1 MKQILNEWR
10 QYLAEAEGPMGQT
23 GMHEPTTPEEAL
35 KTTAPEDA
43 VDLYDI
49 HTMSREDENWKRI
62 EPLLK
67 AFMEKKASNL
77 PHREQCFDYGDMC
90 VEIGPVYN
98 TKTEPKG
105 ETDKN
110 LWQLEG
116 WGSEFVDEGIKD
128 GSLEC
133 SENVGCSPKNLE
145 SAKVFF
151 DLTDGAPLDDTHL
164 VFGLWEKVAG
174 QKPAAEP
181 AAPAAEPAAEED
193 IGTTPARAELGLK
206 GPGHGYSALPGD
218 ASAQEIDAYEKK
230 LGVGWSRRL
239 ANRDKP
245 LWKKLL
251 RIGENRKLT
260 KAGLKQ
266 LIREE
271 LSKELNK

>member
-1 MKQILNEWR
+1 MKKILNEWR

-98 TKTEPKG
+98 TQTEPEG

-110 LWQLEG
+110 LWQYEG

-133 SENVGCSPKNLE
+133 SENVGCRPKNLE

-151 DLTDGAPLDDTHL
+151 DLTDGAPLDARTHL

-174 QKPAAEP
+174 PKPEPEAEP
-181 AAPAAEPAAEED
+181 AAPAAEPEEKSKPKPSAYRRATDAATRGLDWAED
-193 IGTTPARAELGLK
+193 KGIPGL
-206 GPGHGYSALPGD
+206 SAL
-218 ASAQEIDAYEKK
+218 
-230 LGVGWSRRL
+230 
-239 ANRDKP
+239 NR
-245 LWKKLL
+245 WT
-251 RIGENRKLT
+251 RSEGRKLT

-266 LIREE
+266 LIKEE
-271 LSKELNK
+271 LSKELK